1 MHELHAPDFPVS
13 VPVMIAWAVGLVVLS
28 TLFVTLLVR
37 LLRKGKRGAL
47 LSVFTFILLAGTCIH
62 VIMLARSTHTVTDG
76 NWIQLFLISTLAS
89 LEMFIGHTVVFDDI
103 IAAVVFREPLLLLSY
118 ITVFVLAI
126 LFTISLFFLIVPRG
140 LKDAIR
146 LRIRGLRTAKGKKK
160 LHIFMGDTPSACIL
174 AQSIRKNA
182 PGDELLFIHFPD
194 PSEKAGGELSIG
206 EVLHA
211 MFSRRTE
218 RNLADVLGYD
228 HFMFIRGQLPTP
240 SSQSGLAEAI
250 GMPLLDKLL
259 QSANSCVYILSDNEE
274 HNFRFL
280 QLLVS
285 QSTLKAKVFCYN
297 QDINNYT
304 ALYANVHPRIRLL
317 NKQELVFTQVKRQ
330 EPDLMPVNV
339 APLVRDAGGNSLGY
353 VSEGFNA
360 LIVGFGATGQE
371 ALRFIHEFG
380 SFVGPDLTPMQNN
393 YWIADPRIEH
403 LKGEFLSRTPAF
415 RYDAN
420 VTWSEQH
427 TGSERFWLD
436 FSMQLPTLNY
446 VVISVD
452 DGHLNVELAVR
463 MLQDA
468 ARFGKDLS
476 RLKILVK
483 ASVEDSQLPG
493 MIQYYNR
500 SFCPEGVSVIHPF
513 GLPSKVWNLDVVTGH
528 GLKAEAVRYRD
539 VAGRITGV
547 QPESWDAR
555 SQRIRFQPG
564 VALANQRELHRRQLI
579 DIDACLYSRTLYALA
594 GGRIPGENDP
604 MLPVLAASMQQYWV
618 NALAV
623 QGYILGME
631 TDELNRR
638 LPGMLSYTDLSE
650 EEQAEVRTATRIA
663 LTFVAEEMGK

>member
-13 VPVMIAWAVGLVVLS
+13 VPAMIAWAIGLLLFAG
-28 TLFVTLLVR
+28 LFVAMMVR
-37 LLRKGKRGAL
+37 LLRQGKRWTL
-47 LSVFTFILLAGTCIH
+47 LSVFTLILLAGTCIH
-62 VIMLARSTHTVTDG
+62 VIMLARSSHTVTDG
-76 NWIQLFLISTLAS
+76 NWIQLVLISTLAS

-103 IAAVVFREPLLLLSY
+103 IAAVVFREPFLLLSY
-118 ITVFVLAI
+118 ITVFILAI

-146 LRIRGLRTAKGKKK
+146 LRLKGYLSARGKRK
-160 LHIFMGDTPSACIL
+160 LHVFLGDTPSARTL
-174 AQSIRKNA
+174 AVSIRESA
-182 PGDELLFIHFPD
+182 PEDELLFIHFPD
-194 PSEKAGGELSIG
+194 PAEKSGGELSIG

-228 HFMFIRGQLPTP
+228 HFMFIRGQLPAP
-240 SSQSGLAEAI
+240 SCESSLAEAI
-250 GMPLLDKLL
+250 GMPFLDNLLRRE
-259 QSANSCVYILSDNEE
+259 NSYVYILSDDEE
-274 HNFRFL
+274 YNFRFL
-280 QLLVS
+280 QLLVK

-317 NKQELVFTQVKRQ
+317 NKQELVFSEVKRL
-330 EPDLMPVNV
+330 EPSLMPVNV
-339 APLVRDAGGNSLGY
+339 APLVRDAEGNSLGY

-380 SFVGPDLTPMQNN
+380 SFVGQDLMPMQNN
-393 YWIADPRIEH
+393 YWIADPQIEH

-420 VTWSEQH
+420 VTWSAQH

-452 DGHLNVELAVR
+452 DGHLNVEIAVR

-493 MIQYYNR
+493 MIHFYNR

-513 GLPSKVWNLDVVTGH
+513 GIPGKVWNLDVVTGR

-663 LTFVAEEMGK
+663 LTFAAEEMGK

>member
-1 MHELHAPDFPVS
+1 MHEVHAPDFPVS

-62 VIMLARSTHTVTDG
+62 VIMLARSSHTVTDG

-103 IAAVVFREPLLLLSY
+103 IAAVVFREPFLLLSY
-118 ITVFVLAI
+118 ITVFILAI

-146 LRIRGLRTAKGKKK
+146 LRLQGYMTSKGKRK
-160 LHIFMGDTPSACIL
+160 LHIFLGDTPSARML
-174 AQSIRKNA
+174 AVSIRESA
-182 PGDELLFIHFPD
+182 PEDELLFIHFPD
-194 PSEKAGGELSIG
+194 PAEKSGGELSIG

-228 HFMFIRGQLPTP
+228 HFMFIRGQLPAP
-240 SSQSGLAEAI
+240 SCESSLAEAI
-250 GMPLLDKLL
+250 GMPFLDNLLRRE
-259 QSANSCVYILSDNEE
+259 NSYVYILSDDEE
-274 HNFRFL
+274 YNFRFL
-280 QLLVS
+280 QLLVK

-317 NKQELVFTQVKRQ
+317 NKQELVFSEVKRL
-330 EPDLMPVNV
+330 EPSLMPVNV
-339 APLVRDAGGNSLGY
+339 APLVRDAEGNSLGY

-380 SFVGPDLTPMQNN
+380 SFVGQDLMPMQNN
-393 YWIADPRIEH
+393 YWIADPQIEH

-420 VTWSEQH
+420 VTWSAQH

-452 DGHLNVELAVR
+452 DGHLNVEIAVR

-493 MIQYYNR
+493 MIHFYNR

-513 GLPSKVWNLDVVTGH
+513 GIPGKVWNLDVVTGR
-528 GLKAEAVRYRD
+528 GLKAEAVRYREI
-539 VAGRITGV
+539 AGQVTGV
-547 QPESWDAR
+547 QPESWESR
-555 SQRIRFQPG
+555 SERIRFQPG

-594 GGRIPGENDP
+594 GGRIPEENDP

-663 LTFVAEEMGK
+663 LTFAAEEMGK

>member
-1 MHELHAPDFPVS
+1 MIGWAICLIIVS
-13 VPVMIAWAVGLVVLS
+13 C
-28 TLFVTLLVR
+28 LFITLLVHM
-37 LLRKGKRGAL
+37 LRKGKRWTL
-47 LSVFTFILLAGTCIH
+47 MSVFTFILVAGTIIH
-62 VIMLARSTHTVTDG
+62 VIMLARSSHTVTDG
-76 NWIQLFLISTLAS
+76 NWIQLVLISSLAS

-126 LFTISLFFLIVPRG
+126 LFTISLFFLIAPRG
-140 LKDAIR
+140 FKDAIR
-146 LRIRGLRTAKGKKK
+146 LRMQGFMSSRGQRK
-160 LHIFMGDTPSACIL
+160 LHIFMGDTASARIL
-174 AQSIRKNA
+174 ARSIRESA
-182 PGDELLFIHFPD
+182 PEDELLFIHFPD
-194 PSEKAGGELSIG
+194 PSEKVGGELSIG

-218 RNLADVLGYD
+218 RNLADILGYD
-228 HFMFIRGQLPTP
+228 HFMFIRGQLPAP
-240 SSQSGLAEAI
+240 SCESRLAEAI
-250 GMPLLDKLL
+250 GMPYLDKLL
-259 QSANSCVYILSDNEE
+259 QRDNSCVYILSDNED

-280 QLLVS
+280 QLLVT
-285 QSTLKAKVFCYN
+285 QATLKAKVFCYN

-330 EPDLMPVNV
+330 EPSLMPVNV
-339 APLVRDAGGNSLGY
+339 ASLVRDADGNSLGY

-380 SFVGPDLTPMQNN
+380 SFVGQDLTPMQNN
-393 YWIADPRIEH
+393 YLVSDPQIEH

-420 VTWSEQH
+420 VTWSTH
-427 TGSERFWLD
+427 ASGSERFWLD
-436 FSMQLPTLNY
+436 FSMLLPTLNY

-452 DGHLNVELAVR
+452 DGHRNVEIAVR

-476 RLKILVK
+476 RLKILVR

-513 GLPSKVWNLDVVTGH
+513 GIPAKVWNLDVVTGR
-528 GLKAEAVRYRD
+528 GIKAEAIQYREI
-539 VAGRITGV
+539 AGRMTGV
-547 QPESWDAR
+547 LPESWDAR
-555 SQRIRFQPG
+555 SERIRTQGGIP
-564 VALANQRELHRRQLI
+564 LANQRELHRRQLI
-579 DIDACLYSRTLYALA
+579 DIDACLYSRTLYTLA
-594 GGRIPGENDP
+594 GGRIPEENDP

-631 TDELNRR
+631 ADELNRR
-638 LPGMLSYTDLSE
+638 LPGMLSYTDLSP
-650 EEQAEVRTATRIA
+650 EEQAEVRVATRIA
-663 LTFVAEEMGK
+663 LTFAAEELEK

>member
-1 MHELHAPDFPVS
+1 MIGWAICLIIVS
-13 VPVMIAWAVGLVVLS
+13 C
-28 TLFVTLLVR
+28 LFITLLVHM
-37 LLRKGKRGAL
+37 LRKGKRWTL
-47 LSVFTFILLAGTCIH
+47 MSVFTFILVAGTIIH
-62 VIMLARSTHTVTDG
+62 VIMLARSSHTVTDG
-76 NWIQLFLISTLAS
+76 NWIQLVLISSLAS

-126 LFTISLFFLIVPRG
+126 LFTISLFFLIAPRG
-140 LKDAIR
+140 FKDAIR
-146 LRIRGLRTAKGKKK
+146 LRMQGFMSSRGQRK
-160 LHIFMGDTPSACIL
+160 LHIFLGDTASARIL
-174 AQSIRKNA
+174 ARSIRENA
-182 PGDELLFIHFPD
+182 PEDELLFIHFPD
-194 PSEKAGGELSIG
+194 PSEKVGGELSIG

-218 RNLADVLGYD
+218 RNLADILGYD
-228 HFMFIRGQLPTP
+228 HFMFIRGQLPAP
-240 SSQSGLAEAI
+240 SCESSLAEAI
-250 GMPLLDKLL
+250 GMPYLDKLL
-259 QSANSCVYILSDNEE
+259 QRDNSCVYILSDNED

-280 QLLVS
+280 QLLVT
-285 QSTLKAKVFCYN
+285 QATLKAKVFCYN

-330 EPDLMPVNV
+330 EPSLMPINV
-339 APLVRDAGGNSLGY
+339 ASLVRDADGNSLGY

-380 SFVGPDLTPMQNN
+380 SFVGQDLTPMQNN
-393 YWIADPRIEH
+393 YWVSDPQIEH

-420 VTWSEQH
+420 VTWSTH
-427 TGSERFWLD
+427 ASGSERFWLD
-436 FSMQLPTLNY
+436 FSMLLPTLNY

-452 DGHLNVELAVR
+452 DGHRNVELAVR

-476 RLKILVK
+476 RLKILVR

-500 SFCPEGVSVIHPF
+500 CFCPEGVSVIHPF
-513 GLPSKVWNLDVVTGH
+513 GIPGKVWNLDVVTGH
-528 GLKAEAVRYRD
+528 GIKAEAIQYRE

-547 QPESWDAR
+547 QPESWEAR
-555 SQRIRFQPG
+555 SERIRSQAG
-564 VALANQRELHRRQLI
+564 IALANQRELHRRQLI
-579 DIDACLYSRTLYALA
+579 DIDACLYSRTLYALS
-594 GGRIPGENDP
+594 GGRIPEENDP

-631 TDELNRR
+631 ADELNRR
-638 LPGMLSYTDLSE
+638 LPGMLSYTDLSP
-650 EEQAEVRTATRIA
+650 EEQANVRVATRIA
-663 LTFVAEEMGK
+663 LTFAAEELEK

>member
-1 MHELHAPDFPVS
+1 MAGKTIEKGDQEKLQA
-13 VPVMIAWAVGLVVLS
+13 LS
-28 TLFVTLLVR
+28 PTFFSTP
-37 LLRKGKRGAL
+37 AL
-47 LSVFTFILLAGTCIH
+47 ALNSC
-62 VIMLARSTHTVTDG
+62 
-76 NWIQLFLISTLAS
+76 
-89 LEMFIGHTVVFDDI
+89 
-103 IAAVVFREPLLLLSY
+103 Y
-118 ITVFVLAI
+118 
-126 LFTISLFFLIVPRG
+126 
-140 LKDAIR
+140 DA
-146 LRIRGLRTAKGKKK
+146 
-160 LHIFMGDTPSACIL
+160 
-174 AQSIRKNA
+174 
-182 PGDELLFIHFPD
+182 
-194 PSEKAGGELSIG
+194 
-206 EVLHA
+206 LHA

-240 SSQSGLAEAI
+240 SCQSGLAEAI

-280 QLLVS
+280 QLLVT

-339 APLVRDAGGNSLGY
+339 ASLVRDAGGNSLGY

-393 YWIADPRIEH
+393 YWIADPKIEQ

-436 FSMQLPTLNY
+436 FSMQLPPLNY

-452 DGHLNVELAVR
+452 DGHLNVEIAVR

-483 ASVEDSQLPG
+483 ASVEDSRLPG

-528 GLKAEAVRYRD
+528 GLKAEAVRYRE

-547 QPESWDAR
+547 QSESWDAR
-555 SQRIRFQPG
+555 SERIRLQPG

-579 DIDACLYSRTLYALA
+579 DIDACLYSCTLYALA
-594 GGRIPGENDP
+594 GGRILGENDP

-663 LTFVAEEMGK
+663 LTFAAEETGK

>member
-1 MHELHAPDFPVS
+1 
-13 VPVMIAWAVGLVVLS
+13 MIAWAIGLLLFAG
-28 TLFVTLLVR
+28 LFVALLVR
-37 LLRKGKRGAL
+37 LLRKGKRGSL
-47 LSVFTFILLAGTCIH
+47 LTVFTFILLAGTCIH
-62 VIMLARSTHTVTDG
+62 VIMLARSSHTVTDG
-76 NWIQLFLISTLAS
+76 NWIQLVLISSLAS

-103 IAAVVFREPLLLLSY
+103 IAAVVFREPFLLLSY
-118 ITVFVLAI
+118 ITVFILAI

-146 LRIRGLRTAKGKKK
+146 LRLKGYLSARGKRK
-160 LHIFMGDTPSACIL
+160 LHVFLGDTPSARTL
-174 AQSIRKNA
+174 AVSIRESA
-182 PGDELLFIHFPD
+182 PEDELLFIHFPD
-194 PSEKAGGELSIG
+194 PAEKSGGELSIG

-228 HFMFIRGQLPTP
+228 HFMFIRGQLPAP
-240 SSQSGLAEAI
+240 SCESSLAEAI
-250 GMPLLDKLL
+250 GMPFLDNLLRRE
-259 QSANSCVYILSDNEE
+259 NSYVYILSDDEE
-274 HNFRFL
+274 YNFRFL
-280 QLLVS
+280 QLLVI

-317 NKQELVFTQVKRQ
+317 NKQELVFSEVKRL
-330 EPDLMPVNV
+330 EPSLMPVNV

-371 ALRFIHEFG
+371 ALRFVHEFG
-380 SFVGPDLTPMQNN
+380 SFVGQDLMPMQNN
-393 YWIADPRIEH
+393 YWIADPQIEH

-420 VTWSEQH
+420 VTWSAQH

-452 DGHLNVELAVR
+452 DGHLNVEIAVR

-493 MIQYYNR
+493 MIHFYNR

-513 GLPSKVWNLDVVTGH
+513 GIPGKVWNLDVVTGR
-528 GLKAEAVRYRD
+528 GLKAEAVRYREI
-539 VAGRITGV
+539 AGQVTGV
-547 QPESWDAR
+547 QPESWESRSERIR
-555 SQRIRFQPG
+555 SQEGI
-564 VALANQRELHRRQLI
+564 ALANQRELHRRQLI
-579 DIDACLYSRTLYALA
+579 DIDACLYSRTLYTLA
-594 GGRIPGENDP
+594 GGRIPEENDP
-604 MLPVLAASMQQYWV
+604 MLSVLAASMQQYWV

-631 TDELNRR
+631 ADELNRR
-638 LPGMLSYTDLSE
+638 LPDMLSYTDLSP
-650 EEQAEVRTATRIA
+650 EEQAEVRVATRIA
-663 LTFVAEEMGK
+663 LTFAAEELEK